1 MSSKNISIRE
11 DTYEKLRARKRGD
24 ESFTEV
30 LERLLAEEKDFEA
43 GFGAWTDSD
52 AGAAAR
58 ATRAEMNETFEE
70 RFEQGSESE

>member
-1 MSSKNISIRE
+1 MSSKNISVRE

-30 LERLLAEEKDFEA
+30 LERLMAEEKDFEA
-43 GFGAWTDSD
+43 GFGAWADSD

-58 ATRAEMNETFEE
+58 ATRKEMNETFEE
-70 RFEQGSESE
+70 RFEEGSQAE